1 MLKVN
6 KHIEIVRS
14 TDTWL
19 SSMSQVSCDAIFEVL
34 NKTYSKVGISI
45 VNNHNDLRHL
55 VETKPDL
62 VFLGMKFIPDENTI
76 YSQHSDKIWLADYF
90 DKNDIAYTG
99 STGLAHGLELDK
111 SLAKQRVLEKTLS
124 TSPFFVVKQDL
135 GFFED
140 SLPSYLNFPLF
151 VKPTNRGGGLGI
163 DSNSVVNNLYELEA
177 KVNSIALKLQSDSL
191 VEKYLI
197 GREFSVA
204 ILKNIDSDKL
214 IAMPLELIAQPD
226 RYGSRILSGKV
237 KSLDEEKVFVIEDS
251 ILRSKICN
259 FALEVFS
266 AIGARD
272 YGRIDIRLDET
283 GEPQFLEANL
293 IPSLI
298 DNYGSFPKA
307 CHLNLNLGYSAMI
320 IRITNLGLERSYRK
334 KILPELD
341 DIAGILLPP
350 KEVLNIA

>member
-1 MLKVN
+1 
-6 KHIEIVRS
+6 
-14 TDTWL
+14 
-19 SSMSQVSCDAIFEVL
+19 
-34 NKTYSKVGISI
+34 
-45 VNNHNDLRHL
+45 
-55 VETKPDL
+55 
-62 VFLGMKFIPDENTI
+62 
-76 YSQHSDKIWLADYF
+76 
-90 DKNDIAYTG
+90 
-99 STGLAHGLELDK
+99 
-111 SLAKQRVLEKTLS
+111 
-124 TSPFFVVKQDL
+124 
-135 GFFED
+135 
-140 SLPSYLNFPLF
+140 
-151 VKPTNRGGGLGI
+151 
-163 DSNSVVNNLYELEA
+163 
-177 KVNSIALKLQSDSL
+177 
-191 VEKYLI
+191 
-197 GREFSVA
+197 
-204 ILKNIDSDKL
+204 
-214 IAMPLELIAQPD
+214 MPLELIAQPD

-259 FALEVFS
+259 FALEIFS